1 MFPFTLMREGVLG
14 INARNVDYLF
24 PSNPRKLYKLAD
36 NKLETKR
43 IAEELNVPI
52 PETYGVISF
61 QNEVGKL
68 SEIIDGHDSFVV
80 KPAQGSGGDG
90 IEAIVEVT
98 DEGFKKPS
106 GKILSKSDLQYHIHN
121 ILGGVFSLGGLSDKT
136 IIEYAVQFDPVFD
149 EIAYQG
155 IPDVRVI
162 IYQGVPVMGMLR
174 LPTKASDGKANLH
187 RGGLGLGIDL
197 STGKTLTAIQNNR
210 YIQNHPDTDATL
222 RDHQIPHWDTILN
235 MAAKLCEKTEF
246 GYLGIDVVLDE
257 EKGPLL
263 LEINARPG
271 LSIQIANQEGL
282 IPRLKTIESYAN
294 KLSGIEEKIAFAK
307 NKFAVTN

>member
-1 MFPFTLMREGVLG
+1 MREGVLG

-90 IEAIVEVT
+90 IEAITEVT

-121 ILGGVFSLGGLSDKT
+121 ILGGMFSLGGLSDKT

-155 IPDVRVI
+155 VPDVRVI

-210 YIQNHPDTDATL
+210 YIEKHPDTDATL
-222 RDHQIPHWDTILN
+222 RDRQIPHRDIILD

-282 IPRLKTIESYAN
+282 IPRLETVNSNVK
-294 KLSGIEEKIAFAK
+294 KLCGIEEKINFAK
-307 NKFAVTN
+307 DKFAVNN